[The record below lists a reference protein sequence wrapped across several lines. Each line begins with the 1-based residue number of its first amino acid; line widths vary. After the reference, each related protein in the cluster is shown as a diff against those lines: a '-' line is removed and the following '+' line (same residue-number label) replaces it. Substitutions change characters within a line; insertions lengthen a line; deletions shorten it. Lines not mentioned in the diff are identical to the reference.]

1 MNVLARS
8 TKGSEHSVLDQIK
21 DVPNS
26 APRALEQHS
35 QLSPP
40 RYAGP
45 SIISAALTIIGRL
58 ECAADIQ
65 IDGKIEGDISGQ
77 VVRIGSA
84 AVVKGKVFGEI
95 VELAGVIEGKIEAK
109 SVVLAKT
116 ARMTGDIVYQ
126 SLQIDQGAAF
136 NGNCCAH
143 QSKSAPK
150 SARDVS
156 KAETCTLAEAEPA
169 TLQ

>member
-1 MNVLARS
+1 MSVLARS
-8 TKGSEHSVLDQIK
+8 IKGSEHSVLDPTK
-21 DVPNS
+21 DIPNP
-26 APRALEQHS
+26 APRAAEQHAVV
-35 QLSPP
+35 SPP

-45 SIISAALTIIGRL
+45 SIISAALTVIGRL

-65 IDGKIEGDISGQ
+65 IDGKVDGDISGH

-84 AVVKGKVFGEI
+84 AVVKGTVFGDI
-95 VELAGVIEGKIEAK
+95 VELAGAIDGKIEAK

-116 ARMTGDIVYQ
+116 ARMTGDITYQ

-143 QSKSAPK
+143 QSKTAPK

-156 KAETCTLAEAEPA
+156 KAETCSAAEAEPA

>member
-1 MNVLARS
+1 MSVLARS
-8 TKGSEHSVLDQIK
+8 IKGSEHSVLDPTK
-21 DVPNS
+21 DIPNP
-26 APRALEQHS
+26 APRAAEQHAVV
-35 QLSPP
+35 SPP

-45 SIISAALTIIGRL
+45 SIISAALTVIG
-58 ECAADIQ
+58 
-65 IDGKIEGDISGQ
+65 GKVDGDISGH

-84 AVVKGKVFGEI
+84 AVVKGTVFGDI
-95 VELAGVIEGKIEAK
+95 VELAGAIDGKIEAK

-116 ARMTGDIVYQ
+116 ARMTGDITYQ

-143 QSKSAPK
+143 QSKTAPK

-156 KAETCTLAEAEPA
+156 KAETCSAAEAEPA